1 MKFCNMMDKIKI
13 LVVDDSETN
22 LVLLE
27 AVLQNS
33 GYEVNTANNSNQ
45 AIYYLENN
53 IPELILLDLLMPN
66 VNGFDFIKILQKNK
80 KWKDIPVIIVTA
92 YANQENIEMANQL
105 GVVDMIEKP
114 IDINEFLERIN
125 KSFEFNQ

>member
-1 MKFCNMMDKIKI
+1 MNYSNMTDKTKI

-33 GYEVNTANNSNQ
+33 GYEVSTASNSNQ

-66 VNGFDFIKILQKNK
+66 VNGFDFIKILQKNV
-80 KWKDIPVIIVTA
+80 KWKEIPVIIVTA
-92 YANQENIEMANQL
+92 YANQENIEIANQL
-105 GVVDMIEKP
+105 GVVDIIEKP
-114 IDINEFLERIN
+114 IDINEFLVRIN
-125 KSFEFNQ
+125 KSFELNH